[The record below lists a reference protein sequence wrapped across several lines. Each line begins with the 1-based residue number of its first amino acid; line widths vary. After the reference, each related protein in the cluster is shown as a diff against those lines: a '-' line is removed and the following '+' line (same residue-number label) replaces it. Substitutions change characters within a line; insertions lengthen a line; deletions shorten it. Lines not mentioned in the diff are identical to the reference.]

1 MQESGGDALDH
12 DKPKNIR
19 RRVYDA
25 LNVLM
30 ALNII
35 SKDRKRIRWIGLPT
49 NTVQEYRTYEIM
61 RQKKQAQVD
70 KLKRHLRDLVLQ
82 VSQVSYHSAVVGGW
96 GLQWCADFLWGQHL
110 AFQNLI
116 ARNHGR
122 METAAARHETLS
134 GNRIQLPF
142 IIVNTHQA
150 AMIDCQMAEDRFE
163 S

>member
-1 MQESGGDALDH
+1 VSQVADDLVAEHRREVQESGGDSLDH

-82 VSQVSYHSAVVGGW
+82 VSWYGRDASMHVRGRWCSLHASDGSVG
-96 GLQWCADFLWGQHL
+96 
-110 AFQNLI
+110 
-116 ARNHGR
+116 
-122 METAAARHETLS
+122 TAPGFS
-134 GNRIQLPF
+134 
-142 IIVNTHQA
+142 
-150 AMIDCQMAEDRFE
+150 E
-163 S
+163 SHCP